1 MEWPDPDTRILVEE
15 AGRLGVQVQVSSQ
28 VLEIGERTR
37 LDHPVL
43 AVELFDGSQALGG
56 DRDTGVAADLRHG
69 LGGHLGVA
77 RAHAHVGHGQAP
89 PSGSCERA
97 DVVAPSPGPPSGREE
112 LRRETA

>member
-89 PSGSCERA
+89 PSGSSRTGRCRGA
-97 DVVAPSPGPPSGREE
+97 FAGPSVGS
-112 LRRETA
+112 